1 GIVGFHISSLYS
13 PWVALSELV
22 AEFAEATKNRDK
34 NGLMEF
40 INLKLGEPWKEDA
53 KEEID
58 HEYLLQRRVRYEDF
72 LPDGVLLLTA
82 GVDVQDS
89 YLAAEV
95 VGWGKGKESWG
106 IEYKI

>member
-1 GIVGFHISSLYS
+1 
-13 PWVALSELV
+13 
-22 AEFAEATKNRDK
+22 
-34 NGLMEF
+34 MEF

-95 VGWGKGKESWG
+95 VGWGERQRILGD
-106 IEYKI
+106 

>member
-1 GIVGFHISSLYS
+1 M
-13 PWVALSELV
+13 SELV

-89 YLAAEV
+89 YR
-95 VGWGKGKESWG
+95 
-106 IEYKI
+106 